1 MSKKIKVAVIFGGKS
16 AEHEV
21 SLQSAKS
28 VIAAIDKNK
37 YELLLIGI
45 DKSGKWFLNDE
56 SHYLLN
62 ADNPK
67 LIRLNNSNTEVTLV
81 SSGEGSQLLD
91 LQTNKPIGT
100 IDVVFPV
107 LHGTYGEDGSIQG
120 LFKLMNIPFVGCG
133 ILGSSVGMDKDVTKR
148 LLRDAGIGIAKF
160 VIATKSNRAE
170 IKFAEVSKE
179 LGLPMFIKPANAG
192 SSVGVHKVSTEEEF
206 NSALND
212 AFQFD
217 RKVLVEEA
225 VKGREIEC
233 AVLGNENPEASI
245 PGEII
250 PTHTFYSYEAKYIDE
265 HGAKLSLPAKLSEK
279 EVKDVQQTAVKAF
292 LAIGCEGLA
301 RVDFFL
307 TESGELLINEINTMP
322 GFTSISMYPKLWQL
336 SGISF
341 PELIDRLIALA
352 LDRHADESKLK
363 TKFD

>member
-1 MSKKIKVAVIFGGKS
+1 MGKIRVAVIFGGKS

-28 VIAAIDKNK
+28 VIAAIHRSK
-37 YELLLIGI
+37 YDVTLIGI
-45 DKSGKWFLNDE
+45 DKAGKWFLSDE

-67 LIRLNNSNTEVTLV
+67 LISLNKSNKEVTLV
-81 SSGEGSQLLD
+81 SEGEGSQLLD
-91 LQTNKPIGT
+91 LSTNTPIEK

-120 LFKLMNIPFVGCG
+120 FFKLVNIPFVGCG

-160 VIATKSNRAE
+160 ISVMKTNNDDVS
-170 IKFAEVSKE
+170 FAKASAE
-179 LGLPMFIKPANAG
+179 LGLPMFIKPCNAG
-192 SSVGVHKVSTEEEF
+192 SSVGVHKVSTQGEF
-206 NSALND
+206 DAALKD

-217 RKVLVEEA
+217 RKVLIEEA
-225 VKGREIEC
+225 VKGREIEV
-233 AVLGNENPEASI
+233 AVLGNENPKASI

-250 PTHTFYSYEAKYIDE
+250 PTHSFYSYEAKYIDE
-265 HGAKLSLPAKLSEK
+265 HGAKLSLPAKLTEK
-279 EVKDVQQTAVKAF
+279 EVTDVQSIAVKAF

-307 TESGELLINEINTMP
+307 KENGELLINEINTMP

-336 SGISF
+336 SGIEF
-341 PELIDRLIALA
+341 PQLIDQLITLA
-352 LDRHADESKLK
+352 LERHKEESKLK
-363 TKFD
+363 TKVD

>member
-1 MSKKIKVAVIFGGKS
+1 MGKIKVAVIFGGKS

-28 VIAAIDKNK
+28 VIAAIDRNK
-37 YELLLIGI
+37 YDVVLVGI
-45 DKSGKWFLNDE
+45 DKAGKWYLNEE

-67 LIRLNNSNTEVTLV
+67 LIQLNKSNTEITLT
-81 SSGEGSQLLD
+81 SEGNSNHLLD
-91 LQTNKPIGT
+91 LKTGKPVET

-120 LFKLMNIPFVGCG
+120 FFKLMNIPFVGCG
-133 ILGSSVGMDKDVTKR
+133 IVGSSVGMDKDVTKR
-148 LLRDAGIGIAKF
+148 LLRDAGIGVAKWIT
-160 VIATKSNRAE
+160 VTKTNRASVNF
-170 IKFAEVSKE
+170 KSSSSE

-206 NSALND
+206 NKALDD

-217 RKVLVEEA
+217 RKVLIEEA
-225 VKGREIEC
+225 VKGREIEV
-233 AVLGNENPEASI
+233 AVLGNENPKASI

-250 PTHTFYSYEAKYIDE
+250 PTHSFYSYEAKYIDE
-265 HGAKLSLPAKLSEK
+265 HGAKLSLPAKLSDK
-279 EVKDVQQTAVKAF
+279 EVKDVQEIAVQAF

-307 TESGELLINEINTMP
+307 KENGELLINEINTMP
-322 GFTSISMYPKLWQL
+322 GFTNISMYPKLWQL
-336 SGISF
+336 SGITF
-341 PELIDRLIALA
+341 PELIDRLITLA
-352 LDRHADESKLK
+352 LERHAAESKLK
-363 TKFD
+363 TKVD

>member
-1 MSKKIKVAVIFGGKS
+1 MSKIRVAVLFGGKS

-28 VIAAIDKNK
+28 VIAAIDRTK
-37 YELLLIGI
+37 YDVTLIGI
-45 DKSGKWFLNDE
+45 DKAGKWFLNDE
-56 SHYLLN
+56 SRYLLN

-67 LIRLNNSNTEVTLV
+67 LISLNNSNKEVMLV
-81 SSGEGSQLLD
+81 SDEGSNQLLD
-91 LQTNKPIGT
+91 LKTSQTVGD

-120 LFKLMNIPFVGCG
+120 FFKLVNIPFVGCG

-148 LLRDAGIGIAKF
+148 LLRDAGIGVAKW
-160 VIATKSNRAE
+160 VTATKSNYRNLYFPA
-170 IKFAEVSKE
+170 IVANF
-179 LGLPMFIKPANAG
+179 GLPLFVKPANAG
-192 SSVGVHKVSTEEEF
+192 SSVGVHKVTTQEEF
-206 NSALND
+206 NAALKD
-212 AFQFD
+212 AFQYD
-217 RKVLVEEA
+217 RKVLIEEA
-225 VKGREIEC
+225 VKGREIEV
-233 AVLGNENPEASI
+233 AVLGNENPQASV

-250 PTHTFYSYEAKYIDE
+250 PTHAFYSYEAKYIDE

-279 EVKDVQQTAVKAF
+279 EVRDVQQMAVKAF

-307 TESGELLINEINTMP
+307 KDDGEFLINEINTMP

-341 PELIDRLIALA
+341 PELIDRLITLA
-352 LDRHADESKLK
+352 LQRHAADARLK
-363 TKFD
+363 TKVD